1 MQEPVRT
8 TAAITPARGDPEVAP
23 ARPAPPPVASTGG
36 GYQAVDQCRDRVF
49 LMLELCLAEH
59 CGKQGARSHPLCV
72 RYREE
77 VRLREDARQQMR

>member
-1 MQEPVRT
+1 
-8 TAAITPARGDPEVAP
+8 
-23 ARPAPPPVASTGG
+23 VASTGA
-36 GYQAVDQCRDRVF
+36 GYQAVDQCRDKVF